1 MKDPDSFITAKGSV
15 PLQFKTTSTKRKQN
29 DQSESHIN
37 KKLKTSHNSNIN
49 TSKRKNEN
57 TSHQPCKKIKFMT
70 SDEDDAPSGTQ
81 WDGDNYSCAYDA
93 LFAILFNIWKSNP
106 KKWKKI
112 FKDSNEYL
120 STLHDGFQ
128 KYLRGVSTL
137 EVARDDVRTLLNHNN
152 PVSFPSGHEGCS
164 VATLATQMFYPVLK
178 VPQLH
183 IKCSHCNNTI
193 IINSNRVGRLMHVA
207 HNATGSISQ
216 ILESHMRHQ
225 SQQVCNNCDAP
236 LETTIHFSDT
246 HKIYA
251 VDVTDRNVTL
261 SRTVK
266 IQGSTRATTLHLRG
280 LVYYGGFHF
289 TCRIIDES
297 GNIWFHDGM
306 TTARTTIKEGRIGS
320 VSQPDLKKCRNKQLC
335 LVIYGHKS

>member
-1 MKDPDSFITAKGSV
+1 
-15 PLQFKTTSTKRKQN
+15 
-29 DQSESHIN
+29 
-37 KKLKTSHNSNIN
+37 
-49 TSKRKNEN
+49 
-57 TSHQPCKKIKFMT
+57 
-70 SDEDDAPSGTQ
+70 
-81 WDGDNYSCAYDA
+81 
-93 LFAILFNIWKSNP
+93 
-106 KKWKKI
+106 
-112 FKDSNEYL
+112 
-120 STLHDGFQ
+120 
-128 KYLRGVSTL
+128 
-137 EVARDDVRTLLNHNN
+137 
-152 PVSFPSGHEGCS
+152 
-164 VATLATQMFYPVLK
+164 
-178 VPQLH
+178 
-183 IKCSHCNNTI
+183 
-193 IINSNRVGRLMHVA
+193 MH
-207 HNATGSISQ
+207 
-216 ILESHMRHQ
+216 HQ
-225 SQQVCNNCDAP
+225 SQQVCSNCDAP

-297 GNIWFHDGM
+297 GNVWFHDGM

>member
-1 MKDPDSFITAKGSV
+1 MPI
-15 PLQFKTTSTKRKQN
+15 QFKTTSTKRKADNQG
-29 DQSESHIN
+29 ESHAIKKIKSSYN
-37 KKLKTSHNSNIN
+37 SNDNTSKQKNENKSDKPKKKLKFT
-49 TSKRKNEN
+49 T
-57 TSHQPCKKIKFMT
+57 F
-70 SDEDDAPSGTQ
+70 DGDDVPPGSQ

-93 LFAILFNIWKSNP
+93 LFTILFNIWESNP
-106 KKWKKI
+106 KKWKKT

-128 KYLRGVSTL
+128 KYLRGVSTF
-137 EVARDDVRTLLNHNN
+137 EVACDDVRTLLNHND
-152 PVSFPSGHEGCS
+152 PVSFPSGHDGCS

-183 IKCSHCNNTI
+183 IQCSRCNHTI
-193 IINSNRVGRLMHVA
+193 IIDSNRVGRLMHVA
-207 HNATGSISQ
+207 HNATGTISQ
-216 ILESHMRHQ
+216 ILENHMCHQ

-236 LETTIHFSDT
+236 LETSIHFSDT

-280 LVYYGGFHF
+280 LVYHGGFHF

-306 TTARTTIKEGRIGS
+306 TTGRITVKEGKFGS